1 MALRDLIKANHDK
14 AESHRFVKLL
24 LSGNIS
30 KEIYADYL
38 FNQMICYSVLEV
50 WALKLGLLEGV
61 KSICRAQAIQADLVE
76 LETAAKVYPST
87 QAYQAYLGTLAPA
100 DFLAHVYIRH
110 FGDLYGG
117 QIIKNAVPGSGTM
130 YNFEDRLELIAK
142 VREKLSDDLGDEANR
157 AIEFNL
163 QLFEE
168 IANEHNIPAT

>member
-14 AESHRFVKLL
+14 AESHRFVHLL

-30 KEIYADYL
+30 KEIYADLL
-38 FNQMICYSVLEV
+38 FNQMLSYSKLESL
-50 WALKLGLLEGV
+50 AKRHGLLDGLEA
-61 KSICRAQAIQADLVE
+61 ICRAEAIETDLIE
-76 LETAAKVYPST
+76 LKEKAKVYPST
-87 QAYQAYLGTLAPA
+87 RSYLDYLDTLKSV
-100 DFLAHVYIRH
+100 DFWAHIYIRH

-117 QIIKNAVPGSGTM
+117 QIIKKTIPGSGTM

-157 AIEFNL
+157 AFEFNL

-168 IANEHNIPAT
+168 IANEHNIPAA